1 MSYIA
6 TVTGKHFYSANI
18 QPLDAW
24 RFIRERS
31 DLHFVIIT
39 KRIHRF
45 EVSLPDDWGG
55 GYENVTICATCEN
68 QRRAD
73 ERIPLLSLPIE
84 HRRIAHEPMPEHID
98 IERYLKSGLIEKVTC
113 GGESGDAEDPVVM
126 IGFLTYASNA
136 AELKLRSTFTRRART
151 SSRMTDDILSHA
163 RCKWCRRT
171 GRILISDK
179 GE

>member
-6 TVTGKHFYSANI
+6 TVTGKHFYSANL

-113 GGESGDAEDPVVM
+113 GGESGDA
-126 IGFLTYASNA
+126 
-136 AELKLRSTFTRRART
+136 ARPCCY
-151 SSRMTDDILSHA
+151 DWILDI
-163 RCKWCRRT
+163 REQCRRT
-171 GRILISDK
+171 ETSFHFHQTGANFIKDDRRYLIPRKVQMVQAHRANIDIR
-179 GE
+179 